1 MAITTRPAAPA
12 APATASGP
20 TAPPTPTTASTP
32 SAASAASSGPAALR
46 RTSPRIVLAAALLSF
61 FVISLD
67 GSVVNVALPAISHS
81 LGGSMSG
88 LQWVV
93 DGYTLMFAAL
103 MLSAGALSDRIG
115 ANRAYAVGLGAFTLA
130 SGACGFAPSLGTLV
144 GARMVQGAAAA
155 IMVPTS
161 LALIRQTY
169 SDPGKRAK
177 AIAIWTAAGA
187 VAVAVGPVAGG
198 ALTDTLGWRS
208 IFFLNLPVGVVGLTL
223 LSRIPRSPRRAA
235 PLDMVGQVS
244 VVVALAGLTYAVIEG
259 GRAGFGSSR
268 IVGTLIVAAVALA
281 VFLLAQ
287 SRREHPMVPLGLFRS
302 RTVLVT
308 TAAGFAL
315 NAVFY
320 GVIFLFG
327 LYFQQVRGE
336 SAVRAGAMFVPMC
349 ALIAVLNMVSVK
361 LAGRYGPRVPMVIGQ
376 LIMGGGALLLLTVSA
391 DAPLAVPVLLLV
403 PVGIGGGLAVPSLTA
418 VLLES
423 VEAEWAGTAAAVL
436 NTCRQVGGCLAIA
449 FFGALIAD
457 PTAFQHGLR
466 TSLIISG
473 AILTATAAAT
483 ALLLPRSRPA
493 KDA

>member
-1 MAITTRPAAPA
+1 MALTISRNAPA
-12 APATASGP
+12 AP
-20 TAPPTPTTASTP
+20 
-32 SAASAASSGPAALR
+32 PAADSAPAR
-46 RTSPRIVLAAALLSF
+46 RTSPHIVLAAALLSF

-67 GSVVNVALPAISHS
+67 GSVVNVALPAISGS
-81 LGGSMSG
+81 LRGSMAG

-130 SGACGFAPSLGTLV
+130 SAACGFAPGLSTLIA
-144 GARMVQGAAAA
+144 ARMVQGAAAA
-155 IMVPTS
+155 VMVPTS

-169 SDPGKRAK
+169 ADPGKRAK

-187 VAVAVGPVAGG
+187 IAVAVGPVAGG
-198 ALTDTLGWRS
+198 ALTDTLSWRS
-208 IFFLNLPVGVVGLTL
+208 IFFLNLPVGAVGLAL
-223 LSRIPRSPRRAA
+223 LARIPRSPRRDA
-235 PLDMVGQVS
+235 PIDMVGQVS

-259 GRAGFGSSR
+259 GRDGFGSPG
-268 IVGTLIVAAVALA
+268 IVGTLVVAAVGLA

-287 SRREHPMVPLGLFRS
+287 ARRKQPMVPLGLFRS

-336 SAVRAGAMFVPMC
+336 SAVSAGAMFVPMC
-349 ALIAVLNMVSVK
+349 ALIAVMNMISVK
-361 LAGRYGPRVPMVIGQ
+361 LAARYGPRVPMVIGQ
-376 LIMGGGALLLLTVSA
+376 LVMGGGALLLLTVGAGVSM
-391 DAPLAVPVLLLV
+391 AVPVLLLV

-436 NTCRQVGGCLAIA
+436 NTCRQVGGCLAVA

-457 PTAFQHGLR
+457 RVTFEHGLR
-466 TSLIISG
+466 TSLVISG
-473 AILTATAAAT
+473 AMLAATAAAT
-483 ALLLPRSRPA
+483 AFLLPRGRAA